1 MKKLQTLTLRLLAVA
16 IMASVSLSLA
26 AATSY
31 YDFEVD
37 GIYYK
42 KNSDNVSVNV
52 TKESSSFVYTG
63 EITIPATVTYDG
75 TEYTVT
81 GIKSNAFTNATI
93 TGITIDASLTG
104 QPYLSSCKQLKNV
117 VFTGDGSN
125 MDTRWMFAECS
136 TLETLVLPKNLK
148 KIGYMMCNCCYHLK
162 PVTIPETVT
171 EIDELAF
178 AGAGKYNYNAEIYN
192 YETFDVELPLGLE
205 TIGANAFQGC
215 KIDNIYIPAKVTSIG
230 TGAFSGL
237 EWITVDLYNPYYEV
251 KGNALIDKRTNTL
264 MFGTPTTKI
273 PTGVKR
279 IEQYAFAQLTPLIPM
294 QIDIPEGVT
303 EIGYYAFGESR
314 YNKITLPSTLETIE
328 WAAFR
333 STLISEITIPASVKD
348 VKGHLFD
355 DCRYL
360 KTVIVDPANPLY
372 DSRDNCNAVIETATN
387 TLVAGS
393 LTTVIPNTVT
403 KIGYMALAHLAFE
416 NIVVPN
422 SVTEVD
428 GYVFCNWVTSSN
440 MKTVTLGS
448 GLKELGFGNFSSYK
462 SIETMDCLATT
473 PPRCDTETTF
483 NQTIFDNTKLRV
495 PEGCGEAYR
504 TTAPWSSFKNIEEIA
519 GVDDII
525 ADDTAGEVRYYDLQ
539 GRPVDGD
546 NLTPGIYVRIEG
558 TRSSK
563 IAVR

>member
-26 AATSY
+26 ASF

-52 TKESSSFVYTG
+52 SKESSNFVYTG
-63 EITIPATVTYDG
+63 EITIPTTVTYDG
-75 TEYTVT
+75 TEYAVT
-81 GIKSNAFTNATI
+81 GLQRDALHNATI
-93 TGITIDASLTG
+93 TGITIDASLPNISAFKT
-104 QPYLSSCKQLKNV
+104 CKQLKKV

-125 MDTRWMFAECS
+125 MNTRRMFAECS

-148 KIGYMMCNCCYHLK
+148 TIGYQMCWNCYHLK
-162 PVTIPETVT
+162 PITIPETVT
-171 EIDELAF
+171 EIGEMAF
-178 AGAGKYNYNAEIYN
+178 CNAGIYNYNAAIYN
-192 YETFDVELPLGLE
+192 TEPFDVELPLGLE
-205 TIGANAFQGC
+205 TIGHEAFYGC

-237 EWITVDLYNPYYEV
+237 EWITVDPYNPYYEV

-273 PTGVKR
+273 PAGVKR
-279 IEQYAFAQLTPLIPM
+279 IEQYAFSQMQQPTPM

-328 WAAFR
+328 YAAFR
-333 STLISEITIPASVKD
+333 STLISEITIPASVKN

-440 MKTVTLGS
+440 MKTITLGS
-448 GLKELGFGNFSSYK
+448 GLKKIREGNFQSYK
-462 SIETMDCLATT
+462 SIETIECLALT
-473 PPRCDTETTF
+473 PPECTEPQYVF

-495 PEGCGEAYR
+495 PEGCGESYR